1 MARAVH
7 LRKQM
12 LRAGHLK
19 LNITKRK
26 DKPK

>member
-12 LRAGHLK
+12 QRVVHLK

-26 DKPK
+26 DKPI